1 MNHFQL
7 NEHSPLAFRHDALGR
22 ETVRESANGFILASR
37 YTATGLLAH
46 QSAGQ
51 ATPFFRETLAQNDPH
66 FPPQASAINRSWQ
79 YDRAHNV
86 RVIDDSRWGQTRYH
100 YNANDQILHTL
111 FEGTR
116 PHEEQFSYDAN
127 GNLNQHLPVDAR
139 GTLTQL
145 EQHQK
150 AGRVV
155 QQGDIRYRY
164 DDNGRLVEKTEQ
176 RDGFRPQIWRYR
188 WDTQNQLIHSE
199 TPDGSRWHYRYDAFG
214 RRVRKLKVHD
224 GKLTAANLQL
234 WLAGKPD
241 LAPRSDATMGQDY
254 LWSGDQLIEEVPV
267 YADGTP
273 VEDKRIR
280 WLYEPGSLT
289 PSARFEKGKLHYIV
303 SDHQGTPREMLS
315 EEGVLVWAQRL
326 TTWGKAEKSQ
336 VIASNNP
343 DYHVNCNLRFCG
355 QYEDEEGGLYYNRFR
370 YYSPETAQYIS
381 PDPIGLLGGF
391 NPYGYV
397 HNPTG
402 WVDPFGLS
410 GTSQV
415 PADANSWNK
424 FQARS
429 AGGMFK
435 SRTEAAKAY
444 HLWKKQDW
452 AALEKMMPP
461 GSWPPN
467 RGFVHVT
474 PTTLQPGTKIDRY
487 GGWYENGEFIDKGNF
502 VAQAGAPFKVRA
514 LPANDIN
521 RPYTV
526 YEVVKPIKADMGPAI
541 PWFGQPGMGTQYEL
555 SAKLNELV
563 RDGSIKVVQ

>member
-343 DYHVNCNLRFCG
+343 DFHVGCNFRFCG
-355 QYEDEEGGLYYNRFR
+355 QYADEESGLFYNRFR

-381 PDPIGLLGGF
+381 PDPIGLLGGV

-397 HNPTG
+397 HNPSK
-402 WVDPFGLS
+402 WIDPYGLAGGIGNKGDYIITYRGDTRSFTEIFDKGFETLGPSKDLYKHALDNRAPPSDFVSTTIDPTKTISFATKYGQKS
-410 GTSQV
+410 GYMYTMKTNHGIDV
-415 PADANSWNK
+415 NK
-424 FQARS
+424 ALGARS
-429 AGGMFK
+429 PFAA
-435 SRTEAAKAY
+435 EAEIA
-444 HLWKKQDW
+444 
-452 AALEKMMPP
+452 MP
-461 GSWPPN
+461 
-467 RGFVHVT
+467 RGVRAEDILGARAVNADGEMWDYT
-474 PTTLQPGTKIDRY
+474 ILNPKRY
-487 GGWYENGEFIDKGNF
+487 GK
-502 VAQAGAPFKVRA
+502 
-514 LPANDIN
+514 
-521 RPYTV
+521 
-526 YEVVKPIKADMGPAI
+526 
-541 PWFGQPGMGTQYEL
+541 
-555 SAKLNELV
+555 
-563 RDGSIKVVQ
+563 